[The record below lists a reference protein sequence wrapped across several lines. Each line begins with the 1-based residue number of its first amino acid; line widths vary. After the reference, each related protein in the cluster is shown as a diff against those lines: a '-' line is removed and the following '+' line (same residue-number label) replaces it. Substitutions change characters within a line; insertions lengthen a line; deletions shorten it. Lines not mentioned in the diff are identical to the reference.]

1 MNTMTVNPDPNSWNP
16 IRGTCFNAVDAP
28 TPQVKEEA
36 VGVLSRCLNPA
47 TVDGKRTGL
56 VLGYVQSGKTSSFT
70 SVGALARDN
79 GYQLIIVV
87 SGSSTILY
95 EQSADR
101 VEEALLKADSGG
113 WMPIRSSA
121 IKNQIDHH
129 AQMIRQSLAFWRLDG
144 VHGSLKT
151 TVLLCVMKEA
161 RHLDKVLEVL
171 KKVDLS
177 GVRALIIDDE
187 ADQASMNLAKIPGQ
201 ESSIYSKLNGLRQ
214 LLPHVT
220 YLQYTATPQA
230 PLLVRIDD
238 VLSPE
243 FSRVLSPGNFYS
255 GPHKYFDQE
264 ATRLVKAIE
273 QKDMDA
279 AARGEAP
286 RALHRALAFYFLGVA
301 AHLRN
306 PLESGER
313 NRTMMV
319 HPSQRTGG
327 HEDYE
332 AFVTSTLDSW
342 KSALTGSDVVLSA
355 LVQRVFQEA
364 FDDLSKG
371 VEGVSFDE
379 LWAFIPTALQATT
392 VVKVNA
398 TPTGMKN
405 INWNHPYYIFIGGQM
420 LDRGFTVRG
429 LTVTYMPRELGGRTV
444 DSIQQRARWFG
455 YKERYIGY
463 CRVWLQGP
471 SITAYQKILDHEES
485 IRESLRKHPG
495 PLREWKRRFFLEAGL
510 KPTRDQVVKLNMVS
524 GKFSGNW
531 FEQKAPKGIG
541 DDPPTEGN
549 RLAVEALFDGESF
562 ELNGRQDWTDRQRSV
577 KADGVNI
584 SKVQDFLISY
594 RTEDPSDTP
603 RLIGLTMQ
611 VAAWAKRHPDAV
623 CSIIKM
629 GFSNGKWTELSRTKT
644 DRLQQGRTNVSATN
658 PNAYPGDKEIRDDC
672 LTVQVFKMENDVP
685 AIAVYVPPEMGKQF
699 RVEDR

>member
-1 MNTMTVNPDPNSWNP
+1 MNTFSVNPSTWNP
-16 IRGTCFNAVDAP
+16 VRGICFNAVEAP
-28 TPQVKEEA
+28 TTQVKDEA
-36 VGVLSRCLNPA
+36 VSVLSSCVNP
-47 TVDGKRTGL
+47 TEEEGKRTGL

-70 SVGALARDN
+70 SVAALARDN

-101 VEEALLKADSGG
+101 VEEALLRAEPGG
-113 WMPIRSSA
+113 WMPIRTSA

-129 AQMIRQSLAFWRLDG
+129 AQMIRQSLEFWRLPG
-144 VHGSLKT
+144 VHSSLKT

-161 RHLDKVLEVL
+161 RHLDKLLRVLER
-171 KKVDLS
+171 VDLN

-187 ADQASMNLAKIPGQ
+187 ADQASLNLARIPGD

-214 LLPHVT
+214 LLPHVN

-243 FSRVLSPGNFYS
+243 FSKVLSPGNFYS
-255 GPHKYFDQE
+255 GPQKYFDQDIS
-264 ATRLVKAIE
+264 RLTKSIS
-273 QKDMDA
+273 QSDMDA
-279 AARGEAP
+279 AQRGEAP
-286 RALHRALAFYFLGVA
+286 RALHKALAFFFLGVA
-301 AHLRN
+301 AHLKN

-319 HPSQRTGG
+319 HPSQRTLS
-327 HEDYE
+327 HEDYQ
-332 AFVTSTLDSW
+332 AFVNVTLDSW
-342 KSALTGSDVVLSA
+342 KSSLGSEDASLYN
-355 LVQRVFQEA
+355 LVKNTFLEA
-364 FDDLSKG
+364 FQDLKQG
-371 VEGVSFDE
+371 VEGVLFEE
-379 LWAFIPTALQATT
+379 LWANIPTALRATT

-398 TPTGMKN
+398 TPAGLKN
-405 INWNHPYYIFIGGQM
+405 INWNHPYYIFIGGQL
-420 LDRGFTVRG
+420 LDRGFTIRG
-429 LTVTYMPRELGGRTV
+429 LTVTYMPRELGGGTV

-471 SITAYQKILDHEES
+471 SITAYQRILDHEES
-485 IRESLRKHPG
+485 IRESLRSHPG

-510 KPTRDQVVKLNMVS
+510 KPTRDQVIRLDMVS

-541 DDPPTEGN
+541 DDELTRLN
-549 RLAVEALFDGESF
+549 REAVEALFASEAF
-562 ELNGRQDWTDRQRSV
+562 EANGRPDWTARQRSM
-577 KADGVNI
+577 KAQGVPLRKI
-584 SKVQDFLISY
+584 QEFLLSF

-611 VAAWAKRHPDAV
+611 VASWGKHHADAT
-623 CSIIKM
+623 CSVIKM
-629 GFSNGKWTELSRTKT
+629 GYSGGKWTELRRTET
-644 DRLQQGRTNVSATN
+644 DRLQQGRTNISATN
-658 PNAYPGDKEIRDDC
+658 PNAYPGDKDIRDNC

-699 RVEDR
+699 RVEVR